1 MENVLKH
8 QVLDLPAD
16 KLSTHFLA
24 SNQLRLWLA
33 GFADQLLDRL
43 RTLGCPGTVLT
54 RATARPGDGGQP
66 PVETLESGGAGDA
79 RRPARVYPIQHDIPA
94 TGSISLVQ
102 CPAGAARAS
111 RRMAA
116 TLPDPQTRAPLAP
129 ERGASAPAA
138 KNRRLALAAPPT
150 RPLRRKHSPFFSGSA
165 REKVAKSTRG

>member
-8 QVLDLPAD
+8 PVLDLPAD
-16 KLSTHFLA
+16 KLSTRFLA

-43 RTLGCPGTVLT
+43 RTVGCHGTDLP

-79 RRPARVYPIQHDIPA
+79 WRTARVYPIQHDIPA
-94 TGSISLVQ
+94 TGSVSLGP
-102 CPAGAARAS
+102 CPADAARAS

-116 TLPDPQTRAPLAP
+116 TLPDHQTRAPLAP
-129 ERGASAPAA
+129 DRGASAPTA

-150 RPLRRKHSPFFSGSA
+150 GRYN
-165 REKVAKSTRG
+165 